1 MSHVSRKDISRLI
14 IGICAVPILS
24 VWALVS
30 FLPIAGLLGPEKPL
44 IFAVADVLFLLTGF
58 GALLAAL
65 VAAVLFA
72 RPQARGTVKAS
83 LKGRLGLITA
93 YATVWLALY
102 WAVSV
107 AARTM
112 V

>member
-1 MSHVSRKDISRLI
+1 MSQVSRKDIGRLI

-30 FLPIAGLLGPEKPL
+30 FLPIAGLLGPGKPL
-44 IFAVADVLFLLTGF
+44 IFAAADVLFLLTGF
-58 GALLAAL
+58 GALLAPL

-72 RPQARGTVKAS
+72 RPQARGTIKAA
-83 LKGRLGLITA
+83 LKGRLGLITL

-102 WAVSV
+102 GAVAV
-107 AARTM
+107 AAR
-112 V
+112 

>member
-58 GALLAAL
+58 GALLAPSGGGRSVRA
-65 VAAVLFA
+65 
-72 RPQARGTVKAS
+72 PAS
-83 LKGRLGLITA
+83 PRNGQ
-93 YATVWLALY
+93 
-102 WAVSV
+102 S
-107 AARTM
+107 
-112 V
+112 

>member
-1 MSHVSRKDISRLI
+1 MPQLTRKEIGKLV

-30 FLPIAGLLGPEKPL
+30 FLPIAGLLGPGKPL

-58 GALLAAL
+58 GAFLAPVVAAVAFAGPGARGNIKAALQGRLAAL
-65 VAAVLFA
+65 
-72 RPQARGTVKAS
+72 
-83 LKGRLGLITA
+83 TA
-93 YATVWLALY
+93 YASLWLALY

-107 AARTM
+107 ATRTA